1 MASSGRWVIAF
12 LIFNNNIVI
21 LYYYNITIKNNWINH
36 CKHNK
41 MCYCNITI
49 MHRGDFVAR
58 FKLDRNTIS
67 EKNNQELS
75 VDFLKSAN
83 EELVKEN
90 KALIKENKELKK
102 KIEELESR
110 ALINPRKVTYEQVK
124 KIKELRASGLSY
136 RAMVKEIGLS
146 TCTIQRALKGIY
158 D

>member
-1 MASSGRWVIAF
+1 M
-12 LIFNNNIVI
+12 
-21 LYYYNITIKNNWINH
+21 
-36 CKHNK
+36 
-41 MCYCNITI
+41 
-49 MHRGDFVAR
+49 AR

-67 EKNNQELS
+67 EKNNKELS

-83 EELVKEN
+83 EELIKEN

-110 ALINPRKVTYEQVK
+110 ALINPRKVTDK

-136 RAMVKEIGLS
+136 RAIVKEIGLS